1 MFKSELMPG
10 GRSIKSSLILV
21 KDPLS
26 KPQKKQFRSS
36 SRLVSGKPAMRS
48 RANEKKFNDPLIAKK
63 NFKVAVSA
71 GGGTLVAQKQH

>member
-1 MFKSELMPG
+1 
-10 GRSIKSSLILV
+10 
-21 KDPLS
+21 
-26 KPQKKQFRSS
+26 
-36 SRLVSGKPAMRS
+36 MRS